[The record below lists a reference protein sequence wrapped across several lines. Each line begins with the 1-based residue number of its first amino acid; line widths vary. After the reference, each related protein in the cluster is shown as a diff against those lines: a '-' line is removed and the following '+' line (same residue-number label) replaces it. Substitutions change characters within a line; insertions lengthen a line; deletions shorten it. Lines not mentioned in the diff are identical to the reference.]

1 MQPHRLE
8 GSPMSVSVKLS
19 SKHQIVVPRE
29 ARDALGLKPGDRLLV
44 TVRDTSV
51 IELEREPADLVA
63 ELDGLFASLGP
74 DLWPELRE

>member
-1 MQPHRLE
+1 
-8 GSPMSVSVKLS
+8 MSVSVKLS

-29 ARDALGLKPGDRLLV
+29 AREALDLKPGDRLLV
-44 TVRDTSV
+44 TVRDRSV

-74 DLWPELRE
+74 ELWAELGE